1 MNPFHSLAALACFA
15 ISASVSSAAL
25 VTYYG
30 TFTVTSP
37 MNVNSS
43 QVAAG
48 DSFYYEF
55 TLNSSVIDSNAST
68 SYAQFNGLF
77 TNYRF
82 EKAPT
87 NTGTWNPAA
96 SGSWNVPANGF
107 ADNFTSG
114 QLRVIFSGSGFQPIE
129 YTSMMPGP
137 MPGGGTQTTTS
148 PNTNPHFN
156 QNYTDTGSGQTFQQM
171 FGTLNPS
178 SVLPY
183 FYPGAQTSV
192 TSNTFGLGAHP
203 LMVPEPSGVL
213 LSACGVMTLALR
225 RRRTLFK

>member
-1 MNPFHSLAALACFA
+1 MNPLHTLAGLACSLFA
-15 ISASVSSAAL
+15 TSVSSAAL

-37 MNVNSS
+37 LNVNAS
-43 QVAAG
+43 QIAAG

-55 TLNSSVIDSNAST
+55 TLDSSVIDSNSST

-77 TNYRF
+77 TSYRF
-82 EKAPT
+82 EKALT

-96 SGSWNVPANGF
+96 SGTWTLPANGF

-114 QLRVIFSGSGFQPIE
+114 QLRVIFSGSGFQGIE

-137 MPGGGTQTTTS
+137 LPGGGTQTTTS
-148 PNTNPHFN
+148 PVTNPHFN
-156 QNYTDTGSGQTFQQM
+156 QNYTDTGSGQTFEQM

-178 SVLPY
+178 SILPY

-192 TSNTFGLGAHP
+192 TSNSFGLGAHP

-213 LSACGVMTLALR
+213 LLGCGMMTLVLCR
-225 RRRTLFK
+225 RRMK